1 MPSPSGTLVV
11 YWEENVPLLINIIWE
26 HVLFTCVILAFLI
39 GCWADRVD
47 WLAEDH
53 RWFVTLARS
62 SALGWPWSRP
72 SDSSQ
77 AQTQTSAGAQETA
90 APSGLSRRLGLQ
102 PVLSSTLFETGRS
115 SHLEIKV
122 MKLTYTIP
130 SGNWARVIIQSH
142 AVVSLNQ
149 MLFSYFQGKS
159 NSSVLYFPYNLSRVQ
174 GSQ

>member
-11 YWEENVPLLINIIWE
+11 YWEENVLINIIWE
-26 HVLFTCVILAFLI
+26 NVLFTCVIFLI

-53 RWFVTLARS
+53 RWLVTLARS

-77 AQTQTSAGAQETA
+77 AQTQTSARAQETA
-90 APSGLSRRLGLQ
+90 AASSLSGRLGLQ
-102 PVLSSTLFETGRS
+102 PVLSCTLFETGRS

-122 MKLTYTIP
+122 MKWTYRIL

-159 NSSVLYFPYNLSRVQ
+159 NSSVL
-174 GSQ
+174 